1 MSGRKE
7 SNATVEIRIITFQPY
22 KSLHSYSFSSDG
34 SSEAGHFGCVCIA
47 KKQRNEEQ
55 ES

>member
-1 MSGRKE
+1 MSGSEERKT
-7 SNATVEIRIITFQPY
+7 TVEIRIITFQPY
-22 KSLHSYSFSSDG
+22 KSLHSYSFSSGG

>member
-7 SNATVEIRIITFQPY
+7 RETTVEIRIITFQPY
-22 KSLHSYSFSSDG
+22 KSLHSYSFSSGG